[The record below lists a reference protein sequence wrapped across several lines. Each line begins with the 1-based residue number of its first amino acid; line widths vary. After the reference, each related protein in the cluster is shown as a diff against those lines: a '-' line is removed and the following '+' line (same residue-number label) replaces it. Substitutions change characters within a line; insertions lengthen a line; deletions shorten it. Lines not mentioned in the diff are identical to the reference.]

1 MTSRRQGNFAAG
13 GPILSWPKLSWLARL
28 RLPSFTP
35 PLCALHRSAG
45 LYDYGLSRHRGCR
58 FAREGRCL
66 SVPAIAVT
74 SDASMAATFDV
85 YALYEQASGAK
96 LNRGKSKGIWLGAWK
111 SRQDSLCGIQ
121 WVKELRLLC
130 GTFSAGD
137 YSVPT
142 WEPPVAKLEQRLSA
156 WKGRQLT
163 LQGKTTVINT
173 LALSQIWHLCH
184 VCFA

>member
-1 MTSRRQGNFAAG
+1 MLCIEALACTITASPDIEGVALPGREQVFKCSGYPDDTS
-13 GPILSWPKLSWLARL
+13 
-28 RLPSFTP
+28 
-35 PLCALHRSAG
+35 
-45 LYDYGLSRHRGCR
+45 
-58 FAREGRCL
+58 
-66 SVPAIAVT
+66 IAVT
-74 SDASMAATFDV
+74 SDALMAAIFDV

-96 LNRGKSKGIWLGAWK
+96 LNRGKSKGMWLGAWK
-111 SRQDSLCGIQ
+111 SRQDSLYGIQ
-121 WVKELRLLC
+121 WVKELRLLG

-142 WEPPVAKLEQRLSA
+142 REPLVVKLEQLLSA

-184 VCFA
+184 VFVIPEWAIKYD